1 MDTQFNTLIRSYHDN
16 FLQYRLTGDSGYE
29 NSYKSA
35 QQGIESILSSLR
47 SEVQSQQSQISS
59 FYSDDVEG
67 RLRELKSETRSV
79 KSGLVRDK
87 DELEAAQLRGGPG
100 EPQSLTSRY
109 IALGVLGAIA
119 VGLTM
124 M

>member
-1 MDTQFNTLIRSYHDN
+1 MDSQFNTLIRSYHDN

-47 SEVQSQQSQISS
+47 NEVQSQDSDISS
-59 FYSDDVEG
+59 FYKDDVEG
-67 RLRELKSETRSV
+67 RLRELKSETRSAQA
-79 KSGLVRDK
+79 SLVDDK
-87 DELEAAQLRGGPG
+87 DSLEAAQIRGVGA
-100 EPQSLTSRY
+100 EPQSLNSRY

-119 VGLTM
+119 IGLSM